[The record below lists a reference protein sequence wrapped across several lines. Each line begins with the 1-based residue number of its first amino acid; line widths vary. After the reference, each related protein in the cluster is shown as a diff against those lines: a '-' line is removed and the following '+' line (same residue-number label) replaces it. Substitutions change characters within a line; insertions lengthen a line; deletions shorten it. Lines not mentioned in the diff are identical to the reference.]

1 MSQYLIQIY
10 LQIAISTIL
19 SLLLVPAEA
28 SDEKSALTVPLII
41 IIAIS
46 AAGVLLVLVL
56 GTCNCIRNRQ
66 QTEKQD
72 APVCRGISEK
82 FPCIV

>member
-1 MSQYLIQIY
+1 MSLYLIQIY
-10 LQIAISTIL
+10 IQIAVRKIL

-28 SDEKSALTVPLII
+28 SDEKSALTAPLII

-46 AAGVLLVLVL
+46 AAGVLLILVL

-66 QTEKQD
+66 QTEKQN
-72 APVCRGISEK
+72 APVCRGIS
-82 FPCIV
+82 